1 MSKQGHIEAAERHE
15 RAAIAHRAAAEIHDG
30 GDTEAA
36 RRQTI
41 TAHEYSKAAHD
52 QSAETQAVA
61 GGVKPG
67 TRRYEGL

>member
-15 RAAIAHRAAAEIHDG
+15 RAALAHRAAAEIHDG

-52 QSAETQAVA
+52 RSAETQA
-61 GGVKPG
+61 KPG
-67 TRRYEGL
+67 AKPAGRRYEGL